1 MGKTYY
7 CGQIN
12 NPGEMAVVPVDDRG
26 RITLPK
32 DVPRGAK
39 AVVIQ
44 AGSFVV
50 VIPLAREPL
59 KHASSWLASRR
70 TRRHLKDL
78 AEELGRRDA
87 VRRAKRRRQI

>member
-1 MGKTYY
+1 
-7 CGQIN
+7 
-12 NPGEMAVVPVDDRG
+12 MAVVPVDDRG

-32 DVPRGAK
+32 DAVRRGAK

-59 KHASSWLASRR
+59 KQASSWLPSKHS
-70 TRRHLKDL
+70 RRHLKDL
-78 AEELGRRDA
+78 AEDLARRDA
-87 VRRAKRRRQI
+87 VKRAKRRRQI